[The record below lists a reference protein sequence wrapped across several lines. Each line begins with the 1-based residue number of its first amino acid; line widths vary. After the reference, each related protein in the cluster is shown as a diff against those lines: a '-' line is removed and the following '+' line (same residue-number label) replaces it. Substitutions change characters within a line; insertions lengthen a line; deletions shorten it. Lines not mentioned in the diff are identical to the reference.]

1 MDVPNSIP
9 RQMDSK
15 MFGAVDTLDQHGVAP
30 PRQSF
35 RMRIIG
41 SINSILAI
49 CEATG
54 AEIDEV
60 AVVVASDARIGDARC
75 T

>member
-1 MDVPNSIP
+1 
-9 RQMDSK
+9 
-15 MFGAVDTLDQHGVAP
+15 
-30 PRQSF
+30 
-35 RMRIIG
+35 MRIIG